1 VPAGAAPRADVSG
14 AALKNP
20 AELPARLDLVRPGRV
35 LIVDAPAAFSDLL
48 AAARGKEFVTESV
61 GEEDL
66 GSIKETFDA
75 VLLWRENRVGS
86 RSAMDAALRRLSPG
100 GVFWAVIAMKK
111 VRGPETPAA
120 HRLELPDLARGL
132 EKNGMANDKEVR
144 VTSWHAAYRFAGY
157 ST

>member
-1 VPAGAAPRADVSG
+1 VSG

-20 AELPARLDLVRPGRV
+20 AELPARLDLIRPGRV
-35 LIVDAPAAFSDLL
+35 LLVDAPPAFSDLL
-48 AAARGKEFVTESV
+48 AAARGPGLVTESI
-61 GEEDL
+61 GEKDL
-66 GSIKETFDA
+66 ASIKETFDA

-86 RSAMDAALRRLSPG
+86 RSAMDSALRRLSSG

-120 HRLELPDLARGL
+120 HRLELSDLEKGL
-132 EKNGMANDKEVR
+132 EKNGMTNDKEVR
-144 VTSWHAAYRFAGY
+144 VTSWHAAYRFVAY